1 MTTQG
6 LNQKAKVYINF
17 EKSAQINILVN
28 KIVT

>member
-6 LNQKAKVYINF
+6 LKQKEKVYINF
-17 EKSAQINILVN
+17 EKGAQINILVN